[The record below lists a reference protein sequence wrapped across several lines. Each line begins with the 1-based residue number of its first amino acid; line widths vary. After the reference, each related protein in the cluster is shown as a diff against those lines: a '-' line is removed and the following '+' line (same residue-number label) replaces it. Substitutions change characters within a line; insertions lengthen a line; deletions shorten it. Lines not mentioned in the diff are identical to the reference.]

1 MTTPNLTADIPLY
14 IFPDSVGGYKIGI
27 NVSLNGGQTYQMYE
41 FDTGGQGF
49 WSAYNA
55 AWFSNPVKADD
66 MVATNSYSSG
76 ITYVAQ
82 VVTEPI
88 TLQGT
93 VSGPTGPTATLL
105 TVNGGN
111 VAAIQNAEKP
121 TPPDP
126 FTDQQFQN
134 DISNTPTPIPPIY
147 NTFFGD
153 FGMAL
158 GSSSQCLLGILPQ
171 LVGYSNGFI
180 VDLGTYPT
188 SNTPI
193 NPQGYVQVGTLQVGL
208 TDLDIASFS
217 TLITMQGSNDTT
229 LFPVTNE
236 PTYTERLGT
245 GNVDISNGSV
255 SYSGATSF
263 VFDTGAP
270 STEVHPNT
278 TEATDIASI
287 IDNNGNL
294 VPGTTFTVSS
304 PGATQPVPPGTLAA
318 NWQMSF
324 PAGNQSG
331 LNQVGIAQADSGT
344 GYVNTGLQPFFQGP
358 VMYDVQDGVMGFN
371 PISCFAAGTRIATPA
386 GELPVEI
393 LCIGDL
399 VCTASGPTRMITWIG
414 HRRVDCDRH
423 ADPASILPMRIATGA
438 FAPGQPARDLLL
450 SPDHAVFFDGALIP
464 IKYLLNGDTV
474 HQVPAREVTYFH
486 IELEKHDIVLADG
499 LPVESYLD
507 TGSRSAFANGG
518 GAIQLHP
525 GFASSDSQT
534 SLRWEADG
542 HAPLVVSGP
551 HVERARRVLR
561 RQSPSSSPRVR
572 TT

>member
-180 VDLGTYPT
+180 VNLGTYPT

-386 GELPVEI
+386 GELLVET

-534 SLRWEADG
+534 SLLWEADG